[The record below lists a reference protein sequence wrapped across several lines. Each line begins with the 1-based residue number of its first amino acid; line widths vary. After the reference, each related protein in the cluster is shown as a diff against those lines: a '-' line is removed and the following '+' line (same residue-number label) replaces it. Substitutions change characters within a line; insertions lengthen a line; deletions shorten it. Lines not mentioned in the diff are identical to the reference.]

1 MSYRFPRSHFCNKNS
16 RYKYLAEMNFI
27 SHSCLS
33 VINVYLINLKEHKTK
48 KVKCKIINWY
58 AELEC
63 ACLLMRCFFC
73 DVFPLLLHNRCCL
86 GENNLKSQSAIEFLL
101 CVAGLKK
108 YKSDTFRVTDGTTFY
123 EMVALRIGFKLLL
136 TYANCVCNRSS
147 TK

>member
-1 MSYRFPRSHFCNKNS
+1 
-16 RYKYLAEMNFI
+16 MNFV

-58 AELEC
+58 AVLEC
-63 ACLLMRCFFC
+63 ACLLIRCFFVTC
-73 DVFPLLLHNRCCL
+73 FLCFCPIDVVWAKITL
-86 GENNLKSQSAIEFLL
+86 NLSLSLSFFS
-101 CVAGLKK
+101 VAGIKE
-108 YKSDTFRVTDGTTFY
+108 YKSGTFCVTDGTTFY